1 LMNILITS
9 AGEKFSV
16 RLAEALGKT
25 HELRLTDRRRT
36 PEGTPVVVS
45 QLGDDESTDDLVKD
59 IDVIVHWGKP
69 DPEAS
74 DSEQLDQAMRCTYNL
89 LWAASRAGVSRFVYL
104 SSLSVMERHDDAHA
118 VTEQWRPAPTTEM
131 AGLCNHLGEYVCR
144 EFARESRIDVVCLRF
159 GDITWDGE
167 PASTSA
173 LYVEDAVQAVD
184 RALGLEF
191 GEERFVWV
199 QQELRT
205 PGGRRK
211 LGTSPNTYWH
221 LFHIQSEVPN
231 ARFLTLNAQ
240 TDLGYAPGQA
250 GSREGA

>member
-1 LMNILITS
+1 M
-9 AGEKFSV
+9 
-16 RLAEALGKT
+16 
-25 HELRLTDRRRT
+25 
-36 PEGTPVVVS
+36 VVS

-89 LWAASRAGVSRFVYL
+89 LWAASQAGVSRFVYL
-104 SSLSVMERHDDAHA
+104 SSLSVIKGHEDTYL
-118 VTEQWRPAPTTEM
+118 VTEQWRPTPTTEM
-131 AGLCNHLGEYVCR
+131 AGLCNHLGERVCR
-144 EFARESRIDVVCLRF
+144 EFARERRIDVVCLRL

-184 RALGLEF
+184 RVLQVDFDFETKRDRPIGKF
-191 GEERFVWV
+191 NWV
-199 QQELRT
+199 PL
-205 PGGRRK
+205 P
-211 LGTSPNTYWH
+211 SPSTNWH

-231 ARFLTLNAQ
+231 TRFLTSKAQ
-240 TDLGYAPGQA
+240 ADLGYAPRQA
-250 GSREGA
+250 GSREGG

>member
-1 LMNILITS
+1 MNILITS
-9 AGEKFSV
+9 AGERFSV

-36 PEGTPVVVS
+36 PEGTPVVLS

-74 DSEQLDQAMRCTYNL
+74 DSEQLDHAMRCTYNL
-89 LWAASRAGVSRFVYL
+89 LWAASQAGVSRFVYL

-144 EFARESRIDVVCLRF
+144 EFARESRIDVVCLRL
-159 GDITWDGE
+159 GDI
-167 PASTSA
+167 
-173 LYVEDAVQAVD
+173 LC
-184 RALGLEF
+184 
-191 GEERFVWV
+191 
-199 QQELRT
+199 
-205 PGGRRK
+205 
-211 LGTSPNTYWH
+211 
-221 LFHIQSEVPN
+221 I
-231 ARFLTLNAQ
+231 
-240 TDLGYAPGQA
+240 
-250 GSREGA
+250 